1 MPMDGKNYLVLH
13 SLVTNKTDVVEVET
27 LQAMET
33 IFFKIREM
41 IHQNATGAEWDKFY
55 KVDYPV
61 MID

>member
-1 MPMDGKNYLVLH
+1 MDGKNYLVLH

-41 IHQNATGAEWDKFY
+41 IHQNATEAEWDKFY